1 MAGRRIR
8 AAVAAML
15 GAGLTCLAL
24 TVGLA
29 SAHTV
34 SLFIYSGK
42 SISGKGTTFI
52 NNHGNVATGIYESG
66 EELPWHFSGFIAGAD
81 IHQQDGN
88 LIVFDDGYAYAGNSF
103 EYFQGMLSQ
112 FTGSGVPVPFTA
124 LTQNVNAIVDIPGY
138 TGAIAVDNSGTSTNG
153 NIYIHTWDNLVRAY
167 DPNGTPL
174 AGNFPINFG
183 GESVSGLA
191 VAPDGK
197 IWVAIRNSSKVVQF
211 TNGGAPT
218 GVEVNLAFSPGWI
231 ETDGSGNLYVTAE
244 GFGDTVK
251 FNSAGTELF
260 KVETEQFSSSVGVD
274 PANGNVYIAHGN
286 TISAYKSDGAFISSF
301 GGPDPDHGFNGSGNI
316 VDIAVNGSD
325 HSIYVVD
332 SQGLIHIFQG
342 TGEITVPD
350 VTTGGAEVT
359 PTTATVHGTINPDGL
374 DTTDCHFEYGPS
386 TGYNEGA
393 VTCIEGKVLSGTGDV
408 PVSAVL
414 EDLTPGTTYHY
425 RLVSNNANGVTTPG
439 PDQTFKPLGP
449 PFISNETV
457 SKVNTDNATLGTE
470 IDPRGLATTYHFE
483 IGTDT
488 SYGLNLPE
496 PDGAL
501 ASVSDTERES
511 QIVGSTESTRLKPD
525 TTYHFRVVATNE
537 QGTTEGLDH
546 TFHTFPSAEET
557 TDDCP
562 NAHERQQTSA
572 GLLLDC
578 RGYEIVSAR
587 NAGGYDVQSDVIL
600 GQGVLTARPD
610 AKDRVLYSLHFGKVP
625 GVSGGPTN
633 FGLDPYVATR
643 GSNGWTTRY
652 VGLPADETPGA
663 KPFGSPLSGSD
674 EDLNAFA
681 FGGPGLCSPCFPD
694 GSTGIPI
701 RMPGGGLVQGMKGS
715 LDPGPG
721 ATQAGFIGQRLS
733 DDGTHLVFGST
744 SKFEEGATAGDVTIY
759 DRDLASGTTHIVS
772 RTPAGATMTGTG
784 NGELAISADGSRIL
798 LGKLVST
805 DPFGVQR
812 WHPYLNVN
820 DSNSTIDLAPST
832 TTGVIFSG
840 MSADGSTV
848 LLRHQGQTRRRR
860 HRQQRRSLPGRRQR
874 RKRHPDP
881 GLDRERRRQHRC
893 LQPGRKLRK
902 LHLEQPGRHRV
913 L

>member
-1 MAGRRIR
+1 MAGRRLR

-153 NIYIHTWDNLVRAY
+153 NIYIHTWDNLVRGY

-260 KVETEQFSSSVGVD
+260 KVETEQYSSSVGVD
-274 PANGNVYIAHGN
+274 PANGNVYIAHGG
-286 TISAYKSDGAFISSF
+286 TINAYKSDGTFISTF
-301 GGPDPDHGFNGSGNI
+301 GGPDPDHGFNGSGGI

-393 VTCIEGKVLSGTGDV
+393 VTCIEGKVLSGSGDV

-457 SKVNTDNATLGTE
+457 SKVNTDNATAGNGNR
-470 IDPRGLATTYHFE
+470 P
-483 IGTDT
+483 
-488 SYGLNLPE
+488 
-496 PDGAL
+496 
-501 ASVSDTERES
+501 
-511 QIVGSTESTRLKPD
+511 QGS
-525 TTYHFRVVATNE
+525 
-537 QGTTEGLDH
+537 G
-546 TFHTFPSAEET
+546 
-557 TDDCP
+557 DDLSLRDR
-562 NAHERQQTSA
+562 NRHELRPQT
-572 GLLLDC
+572 C
-578 RGYEIVSAR
+578 RNR
-587 NAGGYDVQSDVIL
+587 
-600 GQGVLTARPD
+600 TARWP
-610 AKDRVLYSLHFGKVP
+610 RS
-625 GVSGGPTN
+625 PT
-633 FGLDPYVATR
+633 PKR
-643 GSNGWTTRY
+643 
-652 VGLPADETPGA
+652 
-663 KPFGSPLSGSD
+663 
-674 EDLNAFA
+674 
-681 FGGPGLCSPCFPD
+681 
-694 GSTGIPI
+694 
-701 RMPGGGLVQGMKGS
+701 
-715 LDPGPG
+715 
-721 ATQAGFIGQRLS
+721 
-733 DDGTHLVFGST
+733 
-744 SKFEEGATAGDVTIY
+744 
-759 DRDLASGTTHIVS
+759 S
-772 RTPAGATMTGTG
+772 R
-784 NGELAISADGSRIL
+784 R
-798 LGKLVST
+798 
-805 DPFGVQR
+805 
-812 WHPYLNVN
+812 
-820 DSNSTIDLAPST
+820 
-832 TTGVIFSG
+832 
-840 MSADGSTV
+840 
-848 LLRHQGQTRRRR
+848 
-860 HRQQRRSLPGRRQR
+860 
-874 RKRHPDP
+874 
-881 GLDRERRRQHRC
+881 
-893 LQPGRKLRK
+893 
-902 LHLEQPGRHRV
+902 
-913 L
+913 